1 MLKHGNIGT
10 LFSVAISVD
19 DMPLFASVYCDVMI
33 AMPPMPTR
41 LVRER

>member
-33 AMPPMPTR
+33 GKCLQCQPD
-41 LVRER
+41 